1 MEDFGSQIIIN
12 IRKGIKIH
20 TFVAPFKAFA
30 DATHII
36 ETQNQL
42 VLIDSQFTIPNAL
55 EFRKYADSLGKPIK
69 YIFISHSHPDHYF
82 GLSSAFEGVPSFT
95 YQPIQDSIKKTASF
109 FQKEE
114 KSKMGD
120 LIPSK
125 INYPANIIRPG
136 KVIMDDLLYEFGL
149 IKNAEDKNQMV
160 IQFPKI
166 NVRIVQDLI
175 SNGSHL
181 YLTTDMGHWIFVLE
195 NMYLTIGPTTLLLCG
210 HGPPGYR
217 PLIGFN
223 LNYLKIAKK
232 IYNTKGMTR
241 EEFKKQIIN
250 AYPELEGRGLIDLY
264 LPQLFPDSN

>member
-1 MEDFGSQIIIN
+1 MDDFESQIVIN
-12 IRKGIKIH
+12 IRKDIKIH
-20 TFVAPFKAFA
+20 TFVASFKSFA

-42 VLIDSQFTIPNAL
+42 VLVDSQFTIPNAI

-82 GLSSAFEGVPSFT
+82 GLSSGFGGIPSFT

-114 KSKMGD
+114 KTKMGD

-125 INYPANIIRPG
+125 INYPANIILPG
-136 KVIMDDLLYEFGL
+136 KVTIDDLLYEFGL
-149 IKNAEDKNQMV
+149 IKEAEDKSQMV

-175 SNGSHL
+175 SNGIHL
-181 YLTTDMGHWIFVLE
+181 YLTTDLDHWILVLE
-195 NMYLTIGPTTLLLCG
+195 NMHRTVGPTTLLLCG
-210 HGPPGYR
+210 HGPPCYR
-217 PLIGFN
+217 PSIRFN
-223 LNYLKIAKK
+223 INYLQTAKR
-232 IYNTKGMTR
+232 IYNIKGMTG
-241 EEFKKQIIN
+241 EEFKKQIIA
-250 AYPELEGRGLIDLY
+250 AYPELEGQGLIDLY